1 MLRYPIFLLLLL
13 SLFAARPAAAETD
26 LCAAE
31 AAAQERAGGIPS
43 RLLHA
48 ISLAETG
55 RWDDERRASFAW
67 PWTVTAEGEGR
78 FLPSRQAAIAEV
90 RSLQARGV
98 RNIDVGCMQVNL
110 QHHPDAFANLDE
122 AFDPRSNVAYAARF
136 LKDLRADA
144 GSWTT
149 AAAHYHSHTPHLA
162 AAYRAKILRLW
173 QGQETTATAPA
184 ITARAAE
191 NTARREQVRQQ
202 TQQERDEARTAAET
216 YRAAR
221 MAEYAARRQVALS
234 MR

>member
-1 MLRYPIFLLLLL
+1 MLRTFVLVLLLLL
-13 SLFAARPAAAETD
+13 PQLTARPAAAAAD
-26 LCAAE
+26 ACAAE
-31 AAAQERAGGIPS
+31 AAAQEQQGGIPP

-48 ISLAETG
+48 IALAETG
-55 RWDDERRASFAW
+55 RWDTERRASFAW

-90 RSLQARGV
+90 RRLQARGI

-110 QHHPDAFANLDE
+110 QHHPDAFADLDE
-122 AFDPRSNVAYAARF
+122 AFEPRSNVAYAARF
-136 LKDLRADA
+136 LKDLQTDA

-162 AAYRAKILRLW
+162 AAYRAKVMRLW
-173 QGQETTATAPA
+173 QGGDDVAPVLA
-184 ITARAAE
+184 ARAAE
-191 NTARREQVRQQ
+191 NLAQREQARQE
-202 TQQERDEARTAAET
+202 TLIERDAARTAAEA
-216 YRAAR
+216 YRANR